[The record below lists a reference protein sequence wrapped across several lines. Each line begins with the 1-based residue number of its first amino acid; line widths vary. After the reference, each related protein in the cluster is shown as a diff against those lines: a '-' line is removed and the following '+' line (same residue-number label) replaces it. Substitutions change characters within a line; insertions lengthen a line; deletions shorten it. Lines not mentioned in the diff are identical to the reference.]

1 VITGCDEPERPIETG
16 GGILADD
23 MGLGKTLTML
33 AAIVRTTDDANDFA
47 NHNSDDHLSGSGP
60 TPIRSK
66 ATLVV
71 VPTPSKLF
79 MKSCS
84 METNSLRIR

>member
-1 VITGCDEPERPIETG
+1 MDAPIETV

-33 AAIVRTTDDANDFA
+33 ATIIRTLGAARTFA
-47 NHNSDDHLSGSGP
+47 GDLDEPYRTPVDNSVLALRNS
-60 TPIRSK
+60 R

-71 VPTPSKLF
+71 VPSSSNF
-79 MKSCS
+79 SA
-84 METNSLRIR
+84 